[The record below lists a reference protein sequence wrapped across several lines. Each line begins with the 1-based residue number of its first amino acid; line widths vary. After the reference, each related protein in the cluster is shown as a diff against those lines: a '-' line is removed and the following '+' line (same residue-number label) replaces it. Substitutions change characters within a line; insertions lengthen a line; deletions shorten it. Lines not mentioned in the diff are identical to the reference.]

1 MIKRSRREHCL
12 QIAEQNPD
20 WKILDLGCGRDGIK
34 LANVYADIENYSSD
48 YQGFRFVQTEATK
61 TPFEDKEFDFV
72 FCNHIAEHVPDPSA
86 FCDELVRISKRGF
99 IEVPMP
105 FFDNLVV
112 GNSNPPPHGHVWW
125 VTYDDVTNEV
135 VFKPRKAIVEEM
147 AIPADTTF
155 LLPFFR
161 ESMILEL
168 YWEDSI
174 DIRLDDPVFSYVA
187 GNSDSPRVVDLTG
200 KVIPS
205 KVQKWRPKL
214 L

>member
-1 MIKRSRREHCL
+1 
-12 QIAEQNPD
+12 
-20 WKILDLGCGRDGIK
+20 
-34 LANVYADIENYSSD
+34 
-48 YQGFRFVQTEATK
+48 
-61 TPFEDKEFDFV
+61 
-72 FCNHIAEHVPDPSA
+72 
-86 FCDELVRISKRGF
+86 
-99 IEVPMP
+99 MP